1 MNTIYAPEAVTFG
14 RDTPRPPKPRV
25 CFLAPTTWPMMA
37 GSREIP
43 VIGGAELQQ
52 SVIAPELARRG
63 YDVSMISM
71 DFGQEE
77 GSYLKGVRLLKIAK
91 PNLSRWMVIV
101 IRACAGS
108 KALLKGLGI

>member
-1 MNTIYAPEAVTFG
+1 MNSIYAESRELRPPEFEGDAQ
-14 RDTPRPPKPRV
+14 DTPRPPRPRV
-25 CFLAPTTWPMMA
+25 CFLAPTTWPMMS

-63 YDVSMISM
+63 FDVSMISM

-77 GSYLKGVRLLKIAK
+77 GGYLKGVRLLKMHK
-91 PNLSRWMVIV
+91 PN
-101 IRACAGS
+101 AGVPV
-108 KALLKGLGI
+108 LRFLHPRLP